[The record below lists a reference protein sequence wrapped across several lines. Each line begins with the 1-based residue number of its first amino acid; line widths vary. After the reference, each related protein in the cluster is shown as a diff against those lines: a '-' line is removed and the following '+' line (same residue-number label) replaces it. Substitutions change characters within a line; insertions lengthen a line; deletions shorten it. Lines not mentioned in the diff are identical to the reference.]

1 MQERNGVMLL
11 DIFSAHA
18 SEAAQSNSN
27 AYLREMDTVFRR
39 WTQNEDT
46 LLSGEELIDV
56 VFRPIYSS
64 YNPMSCSSELAL
76 FTSRKKKD
84 IFKLWRDWESYWRA
98 LKW

>member
-39 WTQNEDT
+39 
-46 LLSGEELIDV
+46 
-56 VFRPIYSS
+56 
-64 YNPMSCSSELAL
+64 
-76 FTSRKKKD
+76 
-84 IFKLWRDWESYWRA
+84 
-98 LKW
+98 